1 MIVATVHPW
10 HLVNCINTEYTSQA
24 HTWEEVLTD
33 TGSSDGVVPLGVLG
47 AWWTSKPSKLPVTLS
62 THVSATRLYQ
72 LHAQCLSWPG
82 PISAAVYLN
91 LFEPKRPV
99 GGQMNLSDVSLAK
112 LRGSIRAVEDLAK
125 EMEASGDDACQL
137 DVMLVFEIFTD
148 KKGALLYPFNILRN
162 FARLQA
168 RTQTMGLLDID
179 MLAGPGLAQSLKGVA
194 GKALVDQLAN
204 TKKVMVIPAF
214 QTTKHANQTAK
225 AAILADTL
233 ASMDKQD
240 FILAVS
246 ANLAEAFDL
255 LRYPPGH
262 NWTLYPTWWTAAE
275 AYTIEPGKGYE
286 PWILADRKQVP
297 WHDVRYRGYGWDKV
311 AHISLLNASR
321 FEFLVHPTAFCIH
334 RNHPHTE
341 ASTSFF
347 KTYGS
352 NPSSSPEGLA
362 IRDRNQ
368 AIFEYAKGCWDKGDV
383 GTPVLDWASV
393 RCVPKLPWWRDGWKE
408 AAVS

>member
-1 MIVATVHPW
+1 MLLYPDC
-10 HLVNCINTEYTSQA
+10 LVETLDELMGQNKITEELAQA
-24 HTWEEVLTD
+24 ILKQFDRVLTD

-162 FARLQA
+162 FARLQ
-168 RTQTMGLLDID
+168 
-179 MLAGPGLAQSLKGVA
+179 
-194 GKALVDQLAN
+194 
-204 TKKVMVIPAF
+204 
-214 QTTKHANQTAK
+214 
-225 AAILADTL
+225 
-233 ASMDKQD
+233 
-240 FILAVS
+240 
-246 ANLAEAFDL
+246 
-255 LRYPPGH
+255 GH

-275 AYTIEPGKGYE
+275 AYTIEPGKG
-286 PWILADRKQVP
+286 
-297 WHDVRYRGYGWDKV
+297 
-311 AHISLLNASR
+311 
-321 FEFLVHPTAFCIH
+321 
-334 RNHPHTE
+334 
-341 ASTSFF
+341 TSFF